1 MHILY
6 MPCMSLKI
14 LVVVVVV
21 AVAVVA
27 AAAAVV
33 VVKMT
38 MCENVADT
46 LDFME

>member
-14 LVVVVVV
+14 V
-21 AVAVVA
+21 VVA
-27 AAAAVV
+27 AAAA